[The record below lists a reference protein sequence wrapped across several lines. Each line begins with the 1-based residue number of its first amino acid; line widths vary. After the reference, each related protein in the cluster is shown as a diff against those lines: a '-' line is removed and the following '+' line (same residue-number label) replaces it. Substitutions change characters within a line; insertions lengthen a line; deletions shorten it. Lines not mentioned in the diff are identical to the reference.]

1 MKLDP
6 YIRKISDYETR
17 LIDAIGAQSCLVY
30 LDTSALMWA
39 LRINAPARQQFLD
52 WCRSFE
58 ERLRIPV
65 WAAHELQRHLIEDT
79 VKRTI
84 KERSSACER
93 QLHDFVSLVAE
104 RSDDNI
110 ARAVGAGSSDTLI
123 AKAQMIQSQVRKM
136 SDAMRAGNL
145 TATYEKVIE
154 FVNEFVMDSDL
165 LDISRELSAVGE
177 FRYSHRVPPGF
188 QDGAKSENRYGDL
201 VMWEEILRDSVGRGA
216 SQGDNTCI
224 FVSQDEKTDWISA
237 SPFVDAGNG
246 PERQNRDHAKDVPL
260 AHPLLQHEYEKRGGS
275 GTVFV
280 ITPRRLSII
289 ASKVASSKPE
299 LSWSVDEWGKVSYLD
314 GPAAGLQIEGA
325 RDGGSP
331 APRGEGEPRV
341 PAPTA
346 ADTTPTFPKVN
357 DVLDGSIASRI
368 EKARG
373 LSLTELVELLDA
385 WLSEV
390 LLGTLRPHQFGR
402 LLASITGENAIAA
415 IGTALAKTREQA
427 SDQDNAK
434 VHFGLGV
441 ALYFQQNA
449 TLRAR
454 PSSELGE
461 IFLDLCREP
470 GFSEGLAILADA
482 LREAGLAETFVPGN
496 SDRVSFEITS
506 TGSNPKTL
514 TELRIDGNV
523 VTQAVSEN
531 AGTAILDHLNGQGS
545 TATADQLIAIAG
557 RLFVIEPDRMTNSYG
572 KHKFAIRPE
581 MGFVEID
588 FQSPEGFELPSED

>member
-6 YIRKISDYETR
+6 YVRTITDYETR
-17 LIDAIGAQSCLVY
+17 LIDALGSPSCLVY

-39 LRINAPARQQFLD
+39 LRIKAPARQQFID
-52 WCRSFE
+52 WCRSFG

-79 VKRTI
+79 VQRTI
-84 KERSSACER
+84 KERTSACER
-93 QLHDFVSLVAE
+93 QFHDFVSLVAE

-110 ARAVGAGSSDTLI
+110 ARTVGAGSSDTLI
-123 AKAQMIQSQVRKM
+123 VRAQMIQSQVRRL
-136 SDAMRAGNL
+136 SEAMRGGDL
-145 TATYEKVIE
+145 TSAYEKTIE
-154 FVNEFVMDSDL
+154 FVNEFVLDSDL
-165 LDISRELSAVGE
+165 LDITRELSSVGE

-201 VMWEEILRDSVGRGA
+201 IIWEEILRDSVGRDDGQTDMA
-216 SQGDNTCI
+216 CI

-237 SPFVDAGNG
+237 SPLVDAGKG
-246 PERQNRDHAKDVPL
+246 PERQNRVHAKDVPL

-289 ASKVASSKPE
+289 ASKAASSKPE

-314 GPAAGLQIEGA
+314 GPAAGLQVQDTK
-325 RDGGSP
+325 DGDRP
-331 APRGEGEPRV
+331 TLHGEREPLV
-341 PAPTA
+341 PALSE
-346 ADTTPTFPKVN
+346 ADTTSTFPSVN
-357 DVLDGSIASRI
+357 DVLDGSITSRV

-390 LLGTLRPHQFGR
+390 LKGVLRPHQFGR
-402 LLASITGENAIAA
+402 LLASITGENTIAA
-415 IGTALAKTREQA
+415 IGTALAKTRARA
-427 SDQDNAK
+427 SNQDNAK

-449 TLRAR
+449 TLRSR
-454 PSSELGE
+454 PSIELGE

-470 GFSEGLAILADA
+470 GFSEGLAILAAA

-523 VTQAVSEN
+523 VTQAMPEN
-531 AGTAILDHLNGQGS
+531 AETAISDYLNGQGS

-557 RLFVIEPDRMTNSYG
+557 RLFLIDPDRMTNSYG
-572 KHKFAIRPE
+572 KRKFAIRPE

-588 FQSPEGFELPSED
+588 FLSPEGFELPSED

>member
-6 YIRKISDYETR
+6 YIRKISDYETC
-17 LIDAIGAQSCLVY
+17 LGDAIGAQSCLVY

-39 LRINAPARQQFLD
+39 LRINTPARQQFID

-93 QLHDFVSLVAE
+93 QFHDFVSLVAE

-123 AKAQMIQSQVRKM
+123 AKAQIIQSQVRKM

-145 TATYEKVIE
+145 TAAYEEVIE
-154 FVNEFVMDSDL
+154 FVNEFVMESDL

-216 SQGDNTCI
+216 SQADNACI

-246 PERQNRDHAKDVPL
+246 PERQNRNHAKDVPL

-280 ITPRRLSII
+280 VTPRRLSII
-289 ASKVASSKPE
+289 ASKVANSKPE
-299 LSWSVDEWGKVSYLD
+299 LSWNVDAWGKVSYLD
-314 GPAAGLQIEGA
+314 GPAAGLHIADAEGRGRRA
-325 RDGGSP
+325 LISGGE
-331 APRGEGEPRV
+331 RQ
-341 PAPTA
+341 APTSSA
-346 ADTTPTFPKVN
+346 IDRTSAFPSVGE
-357 DVLDGSIASRI
+357 VLTGSITSRV

-373 LSLTELVELLDA
+373 LNLTELVVLLDA

-390 LLGTLRPHQFGR
+390 LSGTLRPHQFGR
-402 LLASITGENAIAA
+402 LLASIAGENAVAA
-415 IGTALAKTREQA
+415 IGTALSKTREQI
-427 SDQDNAK
+427 SNQDNTK

-441 ALYFQQNA
+441 ALYFQQDGA
-449 TLRAR
+449 LRAR
-454 PSSELGE
+454 PSTELGE
-461 IFLDLCREP
+461 IFFDLCREP
-470 GFSEGLAILADA
+470 DFSEGLAILATA
-482 LREAGLAETFVPGN
+482 LREAGLAETFIPGN
-496 SDRVSFEITS
+496 SKTVSFEIETI
-506 TGSNPKTL
+506 GSNPKTL
-514 TELRIDGNV
+514 MELRIDGAV
-523 VTQAVSEN
+523 VTQTVCEDAE
-531 AGTAILDHLNGQGS
+531 TRILDCLNDEAT
-545 TATADQLIAIAG
+545 TASAEQLIAISG
-557 RLFVIEPDRMTNSYG
+557 RIFLIDPDRMTNSYG
-572 KHKFAIRPE
+572 KRKFVIRPE
-581 MGFVEID
+581 MGFVELD
-588 FQSPEGFELPSED
+588 FKSPEGFQLPSED

>member
-1 MKLDP
+1 
-6 YIRKISDYETR
+6 
-17 LIDAIGAQSCLVY
+17 
-30 LDTSALMWA
+30 
-39 LRINAPARQQFLD
+39 
-52 WCRSFE
+52 
-58 ERLRIPV
+58 
-65 WAAHELQRHLIEDT
+65 
-79 VKRTI
+79 
-84 KERSSACER
+84 
-93 QLHDFVSLVAE
+93 
-104 RSDDNI
+104 
-110 ARAVGAGSSDTLI
+110 
-123 AKAQMIQSQVRKM
+123 
-136 SDAMRAGNL
+136 
-145 TATYEKVIE
+145 
-154 FVNEFVMDSDL
+154 
-165 LDISRELSAVGE
+165 
-177 FRYSHRVPPGF
+177 
-188 QDGAKSENRYGDL
+188 
-201 VMWEEILRDSVGRGA
+201 MWEEILRDSVVRGA
-216 SQGDNTCI
+216 SQGGNTCI

-325 RDGGSP
+325 KDGGSP
-331 APRGEGEPRV
+331 APGGEGEPRA

-346 ADTTPTFPKVN
+346 AGTTPTFPKVN

-390 LLGTLRPHQFGR
+390 LSGTLRPHQFGR
-402 LLASITGENAIAA
+402 LLASITGENAITA

-427 SDQDNAK
+427 SNQDNAK
-434 VHFGLGV
+434 VLFGLGV
-441 ALYFQQNA
+441 ALYFKQNA

-454 PSSELGE
+454 PSTELGE

-470 GFSEGLAILADA
+470 AFSEGLAILADA

-506 TGSNPKTL
+506 TGTNPRTL

-588 FQSPEGFELPSED
+588 FLSPEGFELPSED

>member
-145 TATYEKVIE
+145 TAAYEKVIE

-201 VMWEEILRDSVGRGA
+201 VMWEEILRDSVVRGA

-275 GTVFV
+275 GTAFV

-325 RDGGSP
+325 KDGGSP
-331 APRGEGEPRV
+331 APGGEGEPRA

-346 ADTTPTFPKVN
+346 AGTTPTFPKVN

-390 LLGTLRPHQFGR
+390 LSGTLRPHQFGR
-402 LLASITGENAIAA
+402 LLASITGENAITA

-427 SDQDNAK
+427 SN
-434 VHFGLGV
+434 
-441 ALYFQQNA
+441 
-449 TLRAR
+449 R
-454 PSSELGE
+454 S
-461 IFLDLCREP
+461 CREWCGNSLAACSGHVKVQSFRLP
-470 GFSEGLAILADA
+470 GQGAWARGAERGFATRQPCASGSGRRRAEPRATSARSRR
-482 LREAGLAETFVPGN
+482 REAR
-496 SDRVSFEITS
+496 S
-506 TGSNPKTL
+506 GS
-514 TELRIDGNV
+514 
-523 VTQAVSEN
+523 
-531 AGTAILDHLNGQGS
+531 
-545 TATADQLIAIAG
+545 
-557 RLFVIEPDRMTNSYG
+557 
-572 KHKFAIRPE
+572 
-581 MGFVEID
+581 
-588 FQSPEGFELPSED
+588 